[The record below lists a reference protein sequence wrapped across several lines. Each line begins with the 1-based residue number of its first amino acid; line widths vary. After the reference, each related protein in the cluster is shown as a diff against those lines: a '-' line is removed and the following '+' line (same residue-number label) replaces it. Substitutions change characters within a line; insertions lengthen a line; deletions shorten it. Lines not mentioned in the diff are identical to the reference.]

1 VEKEGMAMNK
11 LAQRKEHDKEGRQYK
26 KKKDETRMKG
36 KRQGYKEELEFP
48 RGAKRNKSLGART
61 FLGGRIATADLG
73 VIDK

>member
-1 VEKEGMAMNK
+1 
-11 LAQRKEHDKEGRQYK
+11 
-26 KKKDETRMKG
+26 MKG